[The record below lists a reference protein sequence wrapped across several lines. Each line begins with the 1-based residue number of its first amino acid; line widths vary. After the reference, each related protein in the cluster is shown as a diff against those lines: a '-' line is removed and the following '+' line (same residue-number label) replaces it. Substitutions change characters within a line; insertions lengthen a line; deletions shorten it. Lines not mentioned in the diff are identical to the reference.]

1 KLEEFDITDLGI
13 DIDTTGLMFRHANFG
28 GDSAGVGKMD
38 ITMTDIKVGGASAA
52 SMGTIG
58 LQNINIKDLVVV
70 VAGKN

>member
-1 KLEEFDITDLGI
+1 
-13 DIDTTGLMFRHANFG
+13 
-28 GDSAGVGKMD
+28 MD